1 MCWQRL
7 QAGYSRP
14 GLCAVLALILTMP
27 GCGGGSDPAPSEAE
41 SSAESRPRSSTSKK
55 TSSGGSK
62 SAGSASDTKNIDG
75 IPLDVYFDNPLQ
87 IAADDRTV
95 GQPAGASGAA
105 NAGAQMAAAS
115 GTSAATPAPAAPE
128 PAPAAA
134 KPAGGSAA
142 WNELMPADLLQEEM
156 KAIRNELSQRLTN
169 FGTYGKSYL
178 EIPVYGATIA
188 VLADAARQHSED
200 IAWKDQ
206 AAVIRTLGGQMM
218 SITSSA
224 AAKNKTAYEEVNG
237 AYLKIC
243 EILDK
248 NKPDGLPEV
257 PEEFAMA
264 ELAPMNYLMKRLD
277 RSREWLTSNAGSE
290 AAFSSKADAAR
301 REVAVQLVIAEF
313 MVTESYGYSDD
324 ENFGGYV
331 SKFREALKGMGKAA
345 VDKNFADWDANR
357 SKSSQQCDECHTTG
371 GYRSG

>member
-14 GLCAVLALILTMP
+14 GLCAVLTLILAVS
-27 GCGGGSDPAPSEAE
+27 GCGGGGAPAPQEAE
-41 SSAESRPRSSTSKK
+41 SAAENKSRPSSSKK

-62 SAGSASDTKNIDG
+62 SAASASDTTSIDG

-105 NAGAQMAAAS
+105 NAGAQMAASS
-115 GTSAATPAPAAPE
+115 GTSAATPE
-128 PAPAAA
+128 PVPAAA
-134 KPAGGSAA
+134 KPAGGSVA

-156 KAIRNELSQRLTN
+156 KTIRNELSQRLTN
-169 FGTYGKSYL
+169 FGAYGKSYL
-178 EIPVYGATIA
+178 EIPVYGSTIA
-188 VLADAARQHSED
+188 ILADVARQHPED

-206 AAVIRTLGGQMM
+206 AGVIRTLAGQMM

-248 NKPDGLPEV
+248 NKPDGLPDV

-264 ELAPMNYLMKRLD
+264 ELAPMNYLMKRVD
-277 RSREWLTSNAGSE
+277 RSGEWLTSNAGSE
-290 AAFSSKADAAR
+290 TAFSSKVDAAR
-301 REVAVQLVIAEF
+301 REVAVQLVIAEY

-324 ENFGGYV
+324 ENFGGYAG
-331 SKFREALKGMGKAA
+331 KFREALKAMSKAA
-345 VDKNFADWDANR
+345 VDKNFADWDINR
-357 SKSSQQCDECHTTG
+357 SKANQQCNECHNTG